1 MGVEECVVR
10 DPPER
15 IRVIAAGG
23 PQIVGAAPNCRP
35 EHCKGSVILALQRGP
50 KGLHWNGAVGWA
62 FPLDHGATP
71 GETSCMCHLD
81 FAGRT
86 SYHQGGCSWYYWTMR
101 RVHEIVAGRGRLR
114 SHPII

>member
-1 MGVEECVVR
+1 EHLRFGVRSPGPQGFVHVLDSPLLVVPRAKHPVIWLEIQMGVEECVVR

-50 KGLHWNGAVGWA
+50 KGLHWKWCCRLGV
-62 FPLDHGATP
+62 
-71 GETSCMCHLD
+71 S
-81 FAGRT
+81 AGP
-86 SYHQGGCSWYYWTMR
+86 W
-101 RVHEIVAGRGRLR
+101 
-114 SHPII
+114 